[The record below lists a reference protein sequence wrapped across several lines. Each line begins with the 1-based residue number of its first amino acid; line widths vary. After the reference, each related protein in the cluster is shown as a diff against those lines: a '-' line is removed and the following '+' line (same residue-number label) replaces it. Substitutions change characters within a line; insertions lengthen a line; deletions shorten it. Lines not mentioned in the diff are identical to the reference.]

1 MLLKELTNTS
11 PYAELMAR
19 DRAERK
25 LQQRNNK
32 PYINSLADAERL
44 HAARNKPVD
53 QAAVNKQK
61 MADRQ
66 LRLDAK
72 FVGTRHNLEQWI
84 MQVQRLVANQTL
96 KFTPELKQAVKT
108 AYMRSGGLRVESF
121 STMNATAKSLN
132 EPEQAPGLPVQG
144 NRASAM
150 LVQWLTGMLNSGV
163 FESNYKI
170 RLFFK
175 NLWMRMG
182 GVKAESLTFMQS
194 LLGD

>member
-1 MLLKELTNTS
+1 MLLNELTNTS
-11 PYAELMAR
+11 PYADLMAR
-19 DRAERK
+19 DRAKRK
-25 LQQRNNK
+25 LQQRNDK

-61 MADRQ
+61 IADRQ

-108 AYMRSGGLRVESF
+108 AYMRTGGLRVESF

-132 EPEQAPGLPVQG
+132 EPEQVPGLPVQG

-150 LVQWLTGMLNSGV
+150 LAQWLTGMLNSGV

-182 GVKAESLTFMQS
+182 GIKAESLTFIQT
-194 LLGD
+194 LLDD

>member
-108 AYMRSGGLRVESF
+108 AYMRTGGLRVESF

-132 EPEQAPGLPVQG
+132 EPEQVPGLPVQG

-150 LVQWLTGMLNSGV
+150 LAQWLTGMLNSGV

-182 GVKAESLTFMQS
+182 GIKAESLTFIQT
-194 LLGD
+194 LLDD

>member
-1 MLLKELTNTS
+1 MLLNELTNTS
-11 PYAELMAR
+11 PYADLMAR
-19 DRAERK
+19 DRAKRK
-25 LQQRNNK
+25 LQQRNDK

-108 AYMRSGGLRVESF
+108 AYMRTGGLRVESF

-132 EPEQAPGLPVQG
+132 EPEQVPGLPVQG

-150 LVQWLTGMLNSGV
+150 LAQWLTGMLNSGV

-182 GVKAESLTFMQS
+182 GIKAESLTFIQT
-194 LLGD
+194 LLDD

>member
-1 MLLKELTNTS
+1 M
-11 PYAELMAR
+11 
-19 DRAERK
+19 
-25 LQQRNNK
+25 
-32 PYINSLADAERL
+32 
-44 HAARNKPVD
+44 
-53 QAAVNKQK
+53 
-61 MADRQ
+61 
-66 LRLDAK
+66 
-72 FVGTRHNLEQWI
+72 F
-84 MQVQRLVANQTL
+84 
-96 KFTPELKQAVKT
+96 
-108 AYMRSGGLRVESF
+108 
-121 STMNATAKSLN
+121 ATKSLN

-150 LVQWLTGMLNSGV
+150 LAQWLTGMLNSGV